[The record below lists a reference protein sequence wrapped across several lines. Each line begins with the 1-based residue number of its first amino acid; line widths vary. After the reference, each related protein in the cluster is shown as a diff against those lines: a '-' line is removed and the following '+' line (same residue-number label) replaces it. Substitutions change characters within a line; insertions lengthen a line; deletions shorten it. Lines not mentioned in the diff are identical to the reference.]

1 MGHHQGTQAAR
12 LCNKLWLAA
21 DEGGAAD
28 PGASGGDV
36 TATTTYRTNFAG
48 RAGEIG
54 TATTR
59 TSDGD
64 VSTANC
70 YTAPGLPRNCNGK

>member
-1 MGHHQGTQAAR
+1 MY
-12 LCNKLWLAA
+12 KLWVAA

-36 TATTTYRTNFAG
+36 TATTTYRTSFAG

-64 VSTANC
+64 VSTSQC
-70 YTAPGLPRNCNGK
+70 YTAPGLPRNCGK